1 MRLRQVALVASD
13 LAKVSADI
21 EAVLGLAN
29 PHDDVGVH
37 KYGLVNAVW
46 PVGDTF
52 LEVVSPNAEGTTA
65 GRLIERRGGDGGY
78 MAIFQTDD
86 IEKARA
92 RFADL
97 GIRIV
102 GQADREGVH
111 MTHLHPKDT
120 GGAIISVDAMV
131 PTERWEWGG
140 PHWRDHVRTQVSTEI
155 VGCEMQGD
163 DPEAMAQRWA
173 QVLALIA
180 EPAAG
185 GWRIATE
192 GGELRFVHAK
202 DGRGEGLGAFDVA
215 VHDPAS
221 VHAAAK
227 ARGCIDA
234 DGNVVLS
241 GTRVRL
247 LPA

>member
-1 MRLRQVALVASD
+1 MRLRQVALVARD

-21 EAVLGLAN
+21 EAVLGLGR

-46 PVGDTF
+46 PIGDTF
-52 LEVVSPNAEGTTA
+52 LEVVSPNAAGTTA
-65 GRLIERRGGDGGY
+65 ERLIDRRGGDGGY
-78 MAIFQTDD
+78 MAIFQTLD

-97 GIRIV
+97 GVRIV
-102 GQADREGVH
+102 SQADREGVH
-111 MTHLHPKDT
+111 MTQLHPKDT
-120 GGAIISVDAMV
+120 GGAIVSVDAMV
-131 PTERWEWGG
+131 PTERWDWGG
-140 PHWRDHVRTQVSTEI
+140 PHWKDHVRTQVATEI
-155 VGCEMQGD
+155 VGCELQSD
-163 DPEAMAQRWA
+163 DPEKMAHRWA
-173 QVLALIA
+173 QVLDLIV
-180 EPAAG
+180 EPTAG
-185 GWRIATE
+185 GWRIPTE
-192 GGELRFVHAK
+192 GGELRFVLAK
-202 DGRGEGLGAFDVA
+202 DGRGEGLGEFDVA

-227 ARGCIDA
+227 ARGCIDS

-247 LPA
+247 VPA